1 MSFDIVITLL
11 VLASVIC
18 TLAVSRISAD
28 LIMMAAVAILLI
40 LGVIT
45 PDRAFEG
52 FSNPGVIVIA
62 TLYVVSAGVIE
73 TGAVQWVASLILGK
87 PKKTNRAQLRIFL
100 PTSILSAFMNNTAVV
115 AMFIPAV
122 QQWADRLKI
131 PASKLLLPLSYAAI
145 LGGTCSLIGTST
157 NLIVYGAI
165 QKTNRIDLGLFD
177 IALVGL
183 PITIVGLCF
192 LYLFGDRLLPNRM
205 SAKDQISELRQYCV
219 QFMVNSASPLIG
231 QSIED
236 AGLRSLNAGYLIEV
250 ERDGDL
256 HTAVSPDWVLQD
268 RDVLVFIGAPE
279 LAGEL
284 RSIRG
289 IVPAD
294 HDVAK
299 LGVSS
304 NNRSIVE
311 VVLSAD
317 FPGIGDSVKNVRFR
331 TRYKAVILSISRG
344 GERIPGKLGD
354 IALKVGDTLLLETT
368 SEFVQSYQFRKDF
381 LLVSAINNS
390 SIPEFERAPRAILI
404 LCAMILSTVLGW
416 TTILESAMLAAGAM
430 FLTRCVN
437 VATARRQI
445 DIQVIV
451 VIAGAFGLGA
461 AMSDSGAAAM
471 IADTVL
477 PQSIENPLIA
487 LAIVYVLT
495 VLFTEVVTNNA
506 AAILMIPIAQSYSER
521 LEVSIL
527 PFAFAIMIAASAS
540 FMTPLGYQT
549 NLMVYGP
556 GQYRYLDYL
565 KLGLPLSILVA
576 VISLVLINMWWPF

>member
-1 MSFDIVITLL
+1 MSFDILITLL

-18 TLAVSRISAD
+18 ALIISRISAD
-28 LIMMAAVAILLI
+28 LVLMAAVAFLLI
-40 LGVIT
+40 FGVIT
-45 PDRAFEG
+45 PIRAFEG
-52 FSNPGVIVIA
+52 FSNPGVITIA
-62 TLYVVSAGVIE
+62 TLYIVSAGIVD
-73 TGAVQWVASLILGK
+73 TGAVQWVGSLVLGK
-87 PKKTNRAQLRIFL
+87 PKHTNRAMLRVFL
-100 PTSILSAFMNNTAVV
+100 PTSLLSAFMNNTAVV

-131 PASKLLLPLSYAAI
+131 PSSKLLLPLSYAAI

-165 QKTNRIDLGLFD
+165 QTSHDIDLGLFE
-177 IALVGL
+177 IALVGF

-192 LYLFGDRLLPNRM
+192 LFFFGDRLLPSR
-205 SAKDQISELRQYCV
+205 SSVKDQVSELRQYCV
-219 QFMVNSASPLIG
+219 QFMVSSSSPLIG
-231 QSIED
+231 KSIED
-236 AGLRSLNAGYLIEV
+236 AGLRSLNSGYLIEV
-250 ERDGDL
+250 EREGEL
-256 HTAVSPDWVLQD
+256 HTAVSPGWKLRDS
-268 RDVLVFIGAPE
+268 DVLVFIGAPE
-279 LAGEL
+279 LATEL

-299 LGVSS
+299 LGTPS

-317 FPGIGDSVKNVRFR
+317 FPGIGDSVKKVRFR

-354 IALKVGDTLLLETT
+354 ITLKIGDTLLLEAT
-368 SEFVQSYQFRKDF
+368 SEFVQNYQFRKDF

-390 SIPEFERAPRAILI
+390 TIPEFDRAPRAILI
-404 LCAMILSTVLGW
+404 LCGMILSTVLGW
-416 TTILESAMLAAGAM
+416 TTILESSMLAAGAM

-437 VATARRQI
+437 VATARRRI
-445 DIQVIV
+445 DIQVIT

-471 IADTVL
+471 IASTVL
-477 PQSIENPLIA
+477 PPSIESPMIA
-487 LAIVYVLT
+487 LVIIYVLT

-540 FMTPLGYQT
+540 FITPLGYQT

-556 GQYRYLDYL
+556 GQYRYSDYI

-576 VISLVLINMWWPF
+576 VISLVLINIWWPF